1 MEWRKVKNIVILV
14 LLVVN
19 GFLLAIVGA
28 RWGEVRRYEQTALDQ
43 AALVLE
49 QNGIRVNKTA
59 LGGADSLALL
69 TAERSVSAERALAEA
84 LLGGAVSA
92 QNQGGGLYSYGNSR
106 GTLSFRS
113 GGRIVLR
120 AESDPQWQTDDPQA
134 LALRLFD
141 RMGVSGRV
149 ESAAVEDGSGTVTL
163 CQLWEGVALFSCRVE
178 FTFEAGMLTAMTG
191 TVVPGEMGDGES
203 VSPMNL
209 PTALLRFME
218 GVLER
223 GDVCSAVESMEPG
236 YRLTQSFSSVVRLEP
251 VWLISTNAANYYM
264 NAVTGQISRLT
275 GG

>member
-19 GFLLAIVGA
+19 GFLLAIVGS
-28 RWGEVRRYEQTALDQ
+28 RWGEVRRYEQSALDQ

-264 NAVTGQISRLT
+264 NAVTGQISRLS
-275 GG
+275 G

>member
-1 MEWRKVKNIVILV
+1 MEWRKVKNIIILV

-106 GTLSFRS
+106 GALSFRS

-120 AESDPQWQTDDPQA
+120 AESDPQWQTDDPQT

-264 NAVTGQISRLT
+264 NAVTGQISRLS
-275 GG
+275 G